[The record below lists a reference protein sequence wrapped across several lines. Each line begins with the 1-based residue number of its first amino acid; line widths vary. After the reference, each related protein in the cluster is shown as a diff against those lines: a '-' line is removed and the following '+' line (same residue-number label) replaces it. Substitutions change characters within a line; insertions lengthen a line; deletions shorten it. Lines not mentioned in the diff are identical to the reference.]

1 MNTKPLF
8 VALALTVACATPT
21 LAQSGMKTKSD
32 AEKTKTSGDGMTTK
46 TKMSD
51 DGKMKVKGK
60 SDAGDK
66 MKAKTTPRKGDS
78 MSGGSM
84 GSSGTATDGAM
95 SGGST
100 GNSSAGVMVGGA
112 MMTPD
117 KDIVDNAAGSA
128 DHTTLVAAVKAAG
141 LVETLKSAGP
151 FTVFA
156 PTNAAFDKLPA
167 GTVGKLVQPDMK
179 PTLTKIL
186 TYHVV
191 PGRLTAAD
199 LTNGQILTTVQGEQ
213 LTVVKNMDGVMLK
226 DAKGGMS
233 KVTIANAVSSNG
245 VTHVIDTVLMPA
257 K

>member
-1 MNTKPLF
+1 MNTKPFL
-8 VALALTVACATPT
+8 ATLALTVAFAAPAF
-21 LAQSGMKTKSD
+21 AQDAPKTKSD
-32 AEKTKTSGDGMTTK
+32 DEKTKTTANGMTTK
-46 TKMSD
+46 TKMAD

-66 MKAKTTPRKGDS
+66 MKAKTRPRKDAMTNSNDAMGAS
-78 MSGGSM
+78 GAMNSTGGMSA
-84 GSSGTATDGAM
+84 SSG
-95 SGGST
+95 
-100 GNSSAGVMVGGA
+100 GVMVGGA

-117 KDIVDNAAGSA
+117 KDIVDNAVGSSE
-128 DHTTLVAAVKAAG
+128 HTTLVAALKAAG

-167 GTVGKLVQPDMK
+167 GTVGKLVTPEMK

-191 PGRLTAAD
+191 PGRLMAAD
-199 LTNGQILTTVQGEQ
+199 LSNGQVLTTVEGEQ
-213 LTVVKNMDGVMLK
+213 LTVMKSGSSVMLK

-233 KVTIANAVSSNG
+233 TVTIANVVSSNG

>member
-1 MNTKPLF
+1 MNTKPF
-8 VALALTVACATPT
+8 FAALALTIACSATAF
-21 LAQSGMKTKSD
+21 AQDMKTKSD
-32 AEKTKTSGDGMTTK
+32 AEKTKTKADGMTTK
-46 TKMSD
+46 TKMAD

-66 MKAKTTPRKGDS
+66 MKSKTTPRKGEMVMTGD
-78 MSGGSM
+78 
-84 GSSGTATDGAM
+84 AM
-95 SGGST
+95 STTTST
-100 GNSSAGVMVGGA
+100 GGVMVGGA

-117 KDIVDNAAGSA
+117 KDIVDNAGGSA

-167 GTVGKLVQPDMK
+167 GTVNSLVTPEMK

-191 PGRLTAAD
+191 PGRLMAAD
-199 LTNGQILTTVQGEQ
+199 LKDGQVLTTVEGEQ
-213 LTVVKNMDGVMLK
+213 LTVMKSGSSVMLK
-226 DAKGGMS
+226 DAKGGMAT
-233 KVTIANAVSSNG
+233 VTIPNVVSSNG
-245 VTHVIDTVLMPA
+245 VTHVVDTVLMPA